1 MPQAWQLLQ
10 AARLTRIIQSLQ
22 DVRQLP
28 QQLKFLERTPIVP
41 AVDSEIMARFTG
53 FVTIADLV
61 ADDQQAVT
69 YQNSKLSY
77 ETTNV
82 PNIKHGTALTQ
93 AMLNQLQSFMGVP
106 GGMPGDMGIFSDYE
120 NRTIDGLLLGVRL
133 RMEAL
138 IIAMWLDSF
147 TYDRLGI
154 KITGATWGMPSDLKV
169 TPGVTWDTAGSATPV
184 ADIWSVRRTARV
196 RYGQEYNRVTMST
209 QAFMYMIAT
218 TEYQNKARTFLAP
231 NVSFTNLNVAD
242 LSFQQNLATNVLGM
256 EIELYD
262 ARYWS
267 QGPDG
272 SLISAPLLPITK
284 VVLSNSGDDNDPT
297 AYDFA
302 NGITTESIVSGLAPS
317 EMVGSVGG
325 PMRGP
330 ISYAT
335 VPGDLNP
342 PNITYWGVARGFP
355 RKYRLQATAVLTVGT
370 FTDTIAVGSPF

>member
-28 QQLKFLERTPIVP
+28 QQLKFLNRTPIVP
-41 AVDSEIMARFTG
+41 AADAEIMARFTG
-53 FVTIADLV
+53 FVTIADLI
-61 ADDQQAVT
+61 ADDQRAVT

-77 ETTNV
+77 ETVNI
-82 PNIKHGTALTQ
+82 PNIKHGAPLTQ
-93 AMLNQLQSFMGVP
+93 AMLNQLQSLMA
-106 GGMPGDMGIFSDYE
+106 GGATPNDMGLFSNYE
-120 NRTIDGLLLGVRL
+120 NRTIDGLLTGVRL

-138 IIAMWLDSF
+138 IIAMMLDSF

-169 TPGVTWDTAGSATPV
+169 TPGTTWDTAGSATPV
-184 ADIWSVRRTARV
+184 NDIWSVRRTARV
-196 RYGQEYNRVTMST
+196 RYGQEYNRITMST

-242 LSFQQNLATNVLGM
+242 LTFQQNLAANVLGL
-256 EIELYD
+256 EVELYD

-272 SLISAPLLPITK
+272 TLVSAPLLPITK
-284 VVLSNSGDDNDPT
+284 VILSNSGDDNDPT

-302 NGITTESIVSGLAPS
+302 NAVTTESIVSGLAPS
-317 EMVGSVGG
+317 DMVGSVGG
-325 PMRGP
+325 PTAGP

-335 VPGDLNP
+335 VPNDLNP
-342 PNITYWGVARGFP
+342 PQVTYWAVARGFP
-355 RKYRLQATAVLTVGT
+355 RKYRLQASAVLTVGT
-370 FTDTIAVGSPF
+370 FTDTIAVGPPF

>member
-22 DVRQLP
+22 DVRTLPNQLT
-28 QQLKFLERTPIVP
+28 FLGRTPIVP
-41 AVDSEIMARFTG
+41 AVDSEVMARFTG
-53 FVTIADLV
+53 FATIADLI

-77 ETTNV
+77 ESMNI

-106 GGMPGDMGIFSDYE
+106 GGMPGDMGLFSDYE
-120 NRTIDGLLLGVRL
+120 NRALDGLLFGVRL

-154 KITGATWGMPSDLKV
+154 KITGATWGMPADLKV
-169 TPGVTWDTAGSATPV
+169 TPSVTWDTAGSATPV
-184 ADIWSVRRTARV
+184 SDIWSVRRTGRV
-196 RYGQEYNRVTMST
+196 RYGQEYNRATMST
-209 QAFMYMIAT
+209 SAFMYMIAT

-242 LSFQQNLATNVLGM
+242 LSYQQSLARNVLGM
-256 EIELYD
+256 EIEIYD

-267 QGPDG
+267 QGVDG
-272 SLISAPLLPITK
+272 ALVSAALLPITK
-284 VVLSNSGDDNDPT
+284 VILSNTGDDNDPT
-297 AYDFA
+297 CYDFA
-302 NGITTESIVSGLAPS
+302 NAITTESIVSGLVPG
-317 EMVGSVGG
+317 EMIGGIGG
-325 PMRGP
+325 PTRGP
-330 ISYAT
+330 IAYAT
-335 VPGDLNP
+335 APEALNP
-342 PNITYWGVARGFP
+342 PQITYWGVARGFP
-355 RKYRLQATAVLTVGT
+355 RKYRLQSTAVLTVGT
-370 FTDTIAVGSPF
+370 FADTVAVGPPF